1 MNSKLKKTLLE
12 DMLLTRSLELMIADN
27 YKYKEIRCPVHLSIG
42 QEAISAGVSQALK
55 KKDIVFSAHRSHAH
69 YLSKGGS
76 VKGLIGEIYGKESGC
91 AKGVGGSMHLVD
103 IKAGIY
109 GCVPIVGS
117 TIPISVGSAWSNK
130 ILKKNIITVVYFGD
144 GATEQGVFYESLNF
158 AKIHKVPILFVC
170 ENNFYSIY
178 TNYERRHSK
187 KNNVT
192 NISKAIGIKS
202 KTIFGNDVEKVYNE
216 SKKAINYIKK
226 TKEPM
231 LLEFET
237 YRIYE
242 HCGPNIDDDLNYRPK
257 SEVKRW
263 TNNCPIKLYKNK
275 LIIQKIINSK
285 QIEKIEYNIGQKL
298 TKIFKKV
305 KKDKFPSKKYLTNY
319 TYV

>member
-1 MNSKLKKTLLE
+1 
-12 DMLLTRSLELMIADN
+12 MIADN

>member
-1 MNSKLKKTLLE
+1 
-12 DMLLTRSLELMIADN
+12 MIADN

-298 TKIFKKV
+298 KKIFKKV

>member
-1 MNSKLKKTLLE
+1 MNTRLKKILLK
-12 DMLLTRSLELMIADN
+12 DMLLTRNLELKIASN
-27 YKYKEIRCPVHLSIG
+27 YKDKEIRCPVHLSIG
-42 QEAISAGVSQALK
+42 QEAISAGVSKALK
-55 KKDIVFSAHRSHAH
+55 KNDIVYSAHRSHAH

-117 TIPISVGSAWSNK
+117 PIPISVGSAWSNK
-130 ILKKNIITVVYFGD
+130 ILKKNLITVVYFGD

-178 TNYERRHSK
+178 TDYKRRHSK

-257 SEVKRW
+257 SEVKKW
-263 TNNCPIKLYKNK
+263 INNCPIKLYKNK
-275 LIIQKIINSK
+275 LIKQKIINSK
-285 QIEKIEYNIGQKL
+285 QIEKIEYYIGRKL
-298 TKIFKKV
+298 TKIFNKI